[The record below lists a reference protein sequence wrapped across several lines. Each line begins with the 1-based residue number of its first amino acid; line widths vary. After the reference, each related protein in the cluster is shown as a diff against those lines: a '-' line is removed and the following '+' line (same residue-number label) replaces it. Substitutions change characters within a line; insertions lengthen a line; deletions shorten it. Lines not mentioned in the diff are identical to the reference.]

1 MNSLYEAALQRL
13 EKYRIS
19 KKLNQ
24 TDMGKLMGVTQSHY
38 SKLKQGKKIIS
49 GESLVRMSKEN
60 IDIDYF
66 FTGEETCET
75 ELNDYVNRYSDYMN
89 ELLPL
94 LAWVVNRGIAMMDKA
109 EEWNCVDYQ
118 KEIDLFQMKQW
129 NQQAQERV
137 WYGIRKV
144 NNLTQVQMSEALNIN
159 IKKYREIEKVGRIP
173 DAEVLSNL
181 YDKTGIVPSFLM
193 SEKLNNLNVLNHT
206 WSKFTPELKKR
217 LLEMLDMA
225 VGLFDKKNT

>member
-1 MNSLYEAALQRL
+1 MNSLYEATLQRL

-49 GESLVRMSKEN
+49 GESLVRLSKEN